1 MSSTFVLFL
10 WQVLINISTMY
21 VAKDIVE
28 LFVNKKI
35 AKTTIIHHICV
46 ICAYLYCLNILT
58 TEYNIEGVFKNFIG
72 YAGFTCLDFPYE
84 IFLAIRFFISR
95 TGRAIYCLKRY
106 VFIHNLLCV
115 TCNFSW
121 QTFYFL
127 KLLHSFYYSGTG
139 LLPVALSFVIFFTL
153 LSGWVQEEIV
163 LMKHL
168 WQFK

>member
-1 MSSTFVLFL
+1 M
-10 WQVLINISTMY
+10 LINLSTMY
-21 VAKDIVE
+21 AIKDIVE

-35 AKTTIIHHICV
+35 ANSTILHHICV
-46 ICAYLYCLNILT
+46 ICAYFYCLSILT
-58 TEYNIEGVFKNFIG
+58 TEFNIEGIFKNFIG

-95 TGRAIYCLKRY
+95 TGKLIYCLKRY
-106 VFIHNLLCV
+106 VFLHNLVCV
-115 TCNFSW
+115 SCNFSW

-127 KLLHSFYYSGTG
+127 KLLYSFYASGTG
-139 LLPVALSFVIFFTL
+139 LLPVIFSVATFFTL